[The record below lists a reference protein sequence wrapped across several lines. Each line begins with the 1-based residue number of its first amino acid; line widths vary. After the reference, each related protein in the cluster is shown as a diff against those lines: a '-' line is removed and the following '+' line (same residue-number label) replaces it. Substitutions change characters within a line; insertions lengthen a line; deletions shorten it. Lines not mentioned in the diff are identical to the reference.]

1 MTTDK
6 ARKRAVRTRM
16 TKTGERY
23 AAARRHVVADEAPA
37 DPASPAGPPAARRR
51 PGHDRGR
58 HRDRHRSGLGPL
70 VPPARRLGRGGALA
84 HRHRAVHP
92 RGAGRQ
98 RLVGAGR
105 DRRLRTGSWA
115 ARDASDQARLRG
127 ERLQDGRRATART
140 SGPRS
145 WSREAVGAGSRRAPS
160 AGGGRRAP
168 IGRSTSFAGP
178 DGTRIAVAIDA
189 RGDDRATVT
198 VTHEGL
204 ADAEDVATRR
214 AAWRDRLDRLAALYA
229 DRPGPKPRPASR
241 TATVRVV
248 AGARRGRCRQPAPTT
263 VTSLGNRVSRSTR
276 PAGASRAMRSSMRT
290 PISPSR

>member
-23 AAARRHVVADEAPA
+23 AAARRHVVADDGPA
-37 DPASPAGPPAARRR
+37 TTPNSAGPPTTRRR

-58 HRDRHRSGLGPL
+58 HHDGHRSGLGPL
-70 VPPARRLGRGGALA
+70 VPPARRLGRGGSLA
-84 HRHRAVHP
+84 HGHRAVHP

-127 ERLQDGRRATART
+127 ERLQDGRRATGGCLGRVPGAAR
-140 SGPRS
+140 
-145 WSREAVGAGSRRAPS
+145 PS
-160 AGGGRRAP
+160 ALDRGGRPSGRRRTTGA

-229 DRPGPKPRPASR
+229 DRPGQKPRPASR
-241 TATVRVV
+241 TPRS
-248 AGARRGRCRQPAPTT
+248 AP
-263 VTSLGNRVSRSTR
+263 
-276 PAGASRAMRSSMRT
+276 
-290 PISPSR
+290 